1 MVNGAI
7 VSEVQKNIWFGGP
20 EYCYKDKEYEYPK
33 KLHQDLGVVIQV
45 CSPLARHVLSLC
57 QKKKKKRKKNCIE
70 EFWKTLPMITYDV
83 I

>member
-1 MVNGAI
+1 MVKGAI
-7 VSEVQKNIWFGGP
+7 VSEVQKNVWFGGP

-45 CSPLARHVLSLC
+45 CSPLARHVPLLC
-57 QKKKKKRKKNCIE
+57 QKKKKGKNFIE
-70 EFWKTLPMITYDV
+70 EFWKTLPMIIYDM

>member
-7 VSEVQKNIWFGGP
+7 VPEVQKNIWFGGP

-57 QKKKKKRKKNCIE
+57 QKKKKKEEKKLYWGILENSA
-70 EFWKTLPMITYDV
+70 YDN